1 MNRARYEFF
10 QQFDELF
17 SWYEIEDEYAYYGV
31 FPVQPKL
38 IEAIQR
44 AATDVWQVMLSAGN
58 IVRTFDDQQL
68 QQYGYFPETF
78 EAIRNDIQLPFI
90 ARCDFAVTET
100 GIYLLECNAE
110 VATFVV
116 ETFKVNGLV
125 ANHFGR
131 EDPNWNSESILQQ
144 ELNGYLQ
151 HTAQVCLGKAPE
163 DCNIV
168 FSAIGSDPEDA
179 GTAKYLQS
187 LSAYPA
193 RFCPIELIEI
203 DEHCV
208 YDDQNRPIDII
219 YRIYPTEWMLED
231 LDPLSG
237 ARLWSYLEPL
247 LFRRQV
253 ALINPISSMLLQNKA
268 LLAFITELAEHRW
281 DEALTEIVHRHFL
294 PCYSSPDFLDSS
306 YVGKPTFGREG
317 SEIEIVHNGKSR
329 LYNPSKSYA
338 SFPKIYQKFVELPQI
353 ALENQI
359 YALQYSCF
367 LINGK
372 PTGVAVRVDRDVI
385 SNTSKF
391 IPIGY

>member
-1 MNRARYEFF
+1 VNTARYEFF
-10 QQFDELF
+10 KQFDNLF

-31 FPVQPKL
+31 LPVASEL
-38 IEAIQR
+38 IDSIQR
-44 AATDVWQVMLSAGN
+44 AATDVWKVMCSAGD
-58 IVRTFDDQQL
+58 IARSFDDQRL
-68 QQYGYFPETF
+68 QRYGYFPETF
-78 EAIRNDIQLPFI
+78 EAIRNDMQLPFI
-90 ARCDFAVTET
+90 ARCDFAVTEG

-125 ANHFGR
+125 ANHFGH
-131 EDPNWNSESILQQ
+131 EDPNWNSEKILRK
-144 ELNGYLQ
+144 ELNDYLRY
-151 HTAQVCLGKAPE
+151 TALVCLGKAPE
-163 DCNIV
+163 DCNII
-168 FSAIGSDPEDA
+168 FAAIGGDPEDA

-193 RFCPIELIEI
+193 KFCPMELIEL
-203 DEHCV
+203 DEYYA
-208 YDDQNRPIDII
+208 YDAHNQPIDII

-231 LDPLSG
+231 RDPLSG
-237 ARLWSYLEPL
+237 TRLWSYLEPL
-247 LFRRQV
+247 LFKRQV

-268 LLAFITELAEHRW
+268 LLSLITELAENQW
-281 DEALTEIVHRHFL
+281 DEDLTEIVHRHFL
-294 PCYSSPDFLDSS
+294 PCYASPEFLDSS

-338 SFPKIYQKFVELPQI
+338 AFPKIYQKFVELPQI
-353 ALENQI
+353 TLDNQT
-359 YALQYSCF
+359 YTLQYSCF

-372 PTGVAVRVDRDVI
+372 ATGVAVRVDHDVI